1 MKYFYAFL
9 VIISG
14 FLLVRYSNWLVNNF
28 GYIDSA
34 EHYLGTYGGTR
45 LMWKLIGVLFIVGA
59 LLVISGIMNNIL
71 ISIFGRLGTGGI

>member
-9 VIISG
+9 VIIFG

-45 LMWKLIGVLFIVGA
+45 LIWKLIGVLFIVGA
-59 LLVISGIMNNIL
+59 FLVISGIMNNIL

>member
-9 VIISG
+9 VIIFG

-59 LLVISGIMNNIL
+59 FLVISGIMNNIL
-71 ISIFGRLGTGGI
+71 ISIFSRLGTGGI

>member
-9 VIISG
+9 VIIFG

-59 LLVISGIMNNIL
+59 FLVISGIMNNIL

>member
-9 VIISG
+9 VIIFG

-45 LMWKLIGVLFIVGA
+45 LIWKLIGVLFIVGA

>member
-9 VIISG
+9 VIIFG
-14 FLLVRYSNWLVNNF
+14 FLLVRYSNWLVNNV

-59 LLVISGIMNNIL
+59 FLVISGIMNNIL

>member
-9 VIISG
+9 VIIFG

-28 GYIDSA
+28 GHIDSA

-45 LMWKLIGVLFIVGA
+45 LMWKLIGVLFIIGA
-59 LLVISGIMNNIL
+59 LLVISCIMNNIL
-71 ISIFGRLGTGGI
+71 ISIFGRLGAAGM

>member
-9 VIISG
+9 VIIFG